1 MTIDRGLSQIWKRA
15 GINCTESSG
24 GIPTS
29 GSVGATPAT
38 QRPTQRPL
46 HPDCASFAI
55 VLLSH
60 TSFTH
65 FFHTLLSHTSF
76 THFFHTLLS
85 HTSFTHFF
93 HTLLSHTWRA
103 HQHSSISIHRDTDA
117 TSHAALK
124 QHCKQHC
131 KDAQGHAQ
139 GHLNDLASECPR
151 SIVWSVLRAR
161 ERARHNAL
169 EAPRRDGDDIP

>member
-1 MTIDRGLSQIWKRA
+1 MSCAADRILLLPRAGINCTESLKMTIDRGLSQIWKRA

-65 FFHTLLSHTSF
+65 FFHTLLSPVF
-76 THFFHTLLS
+76 HFQPCSTVTEL
-85 HTSFTHFF
+85 
-93 HTLLSHTWRA
+93 
-103 HQHSSISIHRDTDA
+103 I
-117 TSHAALK
+117 K
-124 QHCKQHC
+124 CN
-131 KDAQGHAQ
+131 
-139 GHLNDLASECPR
+139 HLCMRYNSLEPAD
-151 SIVWSVLRAR
+151 VFSVLFKAATQVLDMPLATMTMRWTQCALCLSAILLGFAR
-161 ERARHNAL
+161 QLH
-169 EAPRRDGDDIP
+169 